1 LQSWDIT
8 ENNSE
13 NNIIANQILRIM
25 AAKDYVIVTGWQNAY
40 LAKKKKPTKKGP
52 QTMSMDRRPIT
63 EGEMIG
69 LFEFY
74 LRKWCEEHHEDTVV
88 ITNSDGKKIFEAT
101 LLDKEE

>member
-1 LQSWDIT
+1 
-8 ENNSE
+8 
-13 NNIIANQILRIM
+13 M
-25 AAKDYVIVTGWQNAY
+25 AAKDYTICAGMFNLY
-40 LAKKKKPTKKGP
+40 LAKVKNPTKKGP
-52 QTMSMDRRPIT
+52 QTMSEDRRPIT

-74 LRKWCEEHHEDTVV
+74 LRKWCEEHEGEDTVV

>member
-1 LQSWDIT
+1 
-8 ENNSE
+8 
-13 NNIIANQILRIM
+13 M
-25 AAKDYVIVTGWQNAY
+25 AATDYVIVTGWMNAY
-40 LAKKKKPTKKGP
+40 LTKKKKPTKKGP
-52 QTMSMDRRPIT
+52 QT

-74 LRKWCEEHHEDTVV
+74 LRKWCEEHEGEDTVV